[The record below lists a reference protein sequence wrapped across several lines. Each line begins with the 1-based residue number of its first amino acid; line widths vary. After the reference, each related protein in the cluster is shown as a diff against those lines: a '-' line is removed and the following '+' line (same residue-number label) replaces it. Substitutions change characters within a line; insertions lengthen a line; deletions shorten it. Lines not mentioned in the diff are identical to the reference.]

1 MRCLL
6 RLRCLYARLT
16 LVVCFFAAAAAA
28 AAAAVESIDNVW
40 AGARLDDTGLA
51 RSSDKVKRP
60 RSAVEEATSV
70 AREALAS
77 CW

>member
-1 MRCLL
+1 MRCPL

-16 LVVCFFAAAAAA
+16 LVVCFFAAAA